1 MSQTK
6 NFIIT
11 KDETTA
17 NQLINS
23 GLRLISKTAG
33 VWTFQNEAS
42 YKLNFENFDKT
53 MIAYTNILSI

>member
-1 MSQTK
+1 MDK

-11 KDETTA
+11 KDEITA

-33 VWTFQNEAS
+33 IWIFQNEVS
-42 YKLNFENFDKT
+42 HKLNFEILDKNK
-53 MIAYTNILSI
+53 IVYTNILSI